1 MPVAYAEQAPADDP
15 ALVAKARAI
24 HDKVITLD
32 THVDISPNN
41 FTAAQNYTQD
51 LPNQVNLPKMISGG
65 LDAAFLIVYV
75 GQGRGEDA
83 FTKAGY
89 DAAYKSASDKFDA
102 IHRLTKEIAPDKIGL
117 ALTSDDVRKI
127 AAAGRKVALIGV
139 ENGYPLGDETTAVA
153 RVKEFQVARRALPV
167 ARAQRS
173 QPARRFQHR
182 RSVTASGCTRVSARL
197 ANR

>member
-1 MPVAYAEQAPADDP
+1 MKRFLLVPAAALLMAIGTLSMPVRTDWIPVAYAEQAPADDP

-89 DAAYKSASDKFDA
+89 DAAYKSASEKFDA

-117 ALTSDDVRKI
+117 ALTSADVRSL
-127 AAAGRKVALIGV
+127 AAAGKKVALIGV
-139 ENGYPLGDETTAVA
+139 ENG
-153 RVKEFQVARRALPV
+153 
-167 ARAQRS
+167 
-173 QPARRFQHR
+173 
-182 RSVTASGCTRVSARL
+182 
-197 ANR
+197 